1 MHSYAGIRQPQ
12 SYSASS
18 PTNKKVQIRSHHPPI
33 SLIPSFFHSPL
44 SLLPSTLLSKPCAR
58 ALSLS
63 NKSNAPAMRMG
74 LTYASPS
81 SPDLSAMPTT
91 SRAVR
96 IIPLQHP
103 TSSSSSSSSS
113 PSSSPLA
120 FSLWMSKLR
129 RMTWLEWIEFF
140 FPCARWIRTYK
151 WKEYFQ
157 VDLMAGITVGVMLV
171 PQSMSYAKLA
181 GLRPIY
187 GIYSGFVPLFVYAIF
202 GSSRQLAVG
211 PVALV
216 SLLVSNVLSGITDPS
231 SELYTELAILLAL
244 MVGILECI
252 MGLLRLGWLIRF
264 ISHSVISG
272 FTTSSAIVIGLSQV
286 KYFLGY
292 DIDRSS
298 KIIPLVKSIIAG
310 ADKFSWPPFVMGS
323 VTLALLL
330 VMKHLGKSRKHLRF
344 LRAAGPL
351 TAVVLGT
358 VFVHIFHPSSISLV
372 GDIPQGLPNFS
383 VPKAFEYA
391 ESLIP
396 TAFLI
401 TGVAILESVGIA
413 KALAAKN
420 GYELDSNQ
428 ELFGL
433 GVANVLGSFFSA
445 YPTTGSFSRSAV
457 NHESGAKSGISGIV
471 SGIIMTCALMFLTP
485 LFEYIPQCTLAAIV
499 ISAVIGLVDYDE
511 AIFLWR
517 VDKKDFLLWTI
528 TSTTTLFLGIEIG
541 VIVGVGVSLAFV
553 IHESANPHIAILG
566 RLPGTTVYRNVKQY
580 PEAYT
585 YNGIVMVRID
595 APIYF
600 ANTGYIK
607 DRLREYEVAAD
618 TSTRRGPEV
627 ERIYFVIL
635 EMAPVTY
642 IDSSAVQALKDLY
655 QEYKLRDI
663 QIAISNPS
671 PEVLLTLSKSG
682 LVELIGKEW
691 YFVRVHDAVQVCLQ
705 HVQSLNEGS
714 NNPQTPL
721 TLSDGKPSFY
731 GRLLKQTGENLSIS
745 DLESGNGRPP
755 LSTDKDSHLEP
766 LLSKEH

>member
-1 MHSYAGIRQPQ
+1 MEITFASHSYSDLP
-12 SYSASS
+12 SASM
-18 PTNKKVQIRSHHPPI
+18 
-33 SLIPSFFHSPL
+33 
-44 SLLPSTLLSKPCAR
+44 PST
-58 ALSLS
+58 
-63 NKSNAPAMRMG
+63 
-74 LTYASPS
+74 TTASGS
-81 SPDLSAMPTT
+81 SRPI
-91 SRAVR
+91 RV
-96 IIPLQHP
+96 IPMQHP
-103 TSSSSSSSSS
+103 NVASSSSLPPNVVLSQW
-113 PSSSPLA
+113 A
-120 FSLWMSKLR
+120 SKLR
-129 RMTWLEWIEFF
+129 RMTALEWLEFF
-140 FPCARWIRTYK
+140 LPCYRWIRIYK
-151 WKEYFQ
+151 WREYFQ

-181 GLRPIY
+181 GLQPIY
-187 GIYSGFVPLFVYAIF
+187 GLYSGFVPIFMYAIF

-216 SLLVSNVLSGITDPS
+216 SLLVSNVLGSVADTS

-244 MVGILECI
+244 MVGVLECV

-272 FTTSSAIVIGLSQV
+272 FTSASAIVIGLSQA

-323 VTLALLL
+323 VMLTILL
-330 VMKHLGKSRKHLRF
+330 VMKHLGKSRKYLRF

-358 VFVHIFHPSSISLV
+358 AFVKIFHPPSISLV
-372 GDIPQGLPNFS
+372 GEIPQGLPKFS
-383 VPKAFEYA
+383 VPRAFEYA

-433 GVANVLGSFFSA
+433 GVSNVLGSFFSA

-457 NHESGAKSGISGIV
+457 NHESGAKSGVSGIV
-471 SGIIMTCALMFLTP
+471 SGIIITCALLFLTP
-485 LFEYIPQCTLAAIV
+485 LFESIPQSALAAIV

-528 TSTTTLFLGIEIG
+528 TSTMTLFLGIEIG
-541 VIVGVGVSLAFV
+541 VLVGVGASLAFV
-553 IHESANPHIAILG
+553 IHESANPHIAVLG

-585 YNGIVMVRID
+585 YNGIVIVRID

-600 ANTGYIK
+600 ANISYIK
-607 DRLREYEVAAD
+607 DRLREYEVVVD
-618 TSTRRGPEV
+618 SSTRRGPEV
-627 ERIYFVIL
+627 ERISFVIL

-642 IDSSAVQALKDLY
+642 VDSSAVQALKDLY

-663 QIAISNPS
+663 QIAISNPN
-671 PEVLLTLSKSG
+671 PDILLTLSKSG

-705 HVQSLNEGS
+705 HVQSLKPGYES
-714 NNPQTPL
+714 SQ
-721 TLSDGKPSFY
+721 SSRSSSSEDKPSIFSQ
-731 GRLLKQTGENLSIS
+731 LFKQRESRTTT

-755 LSTDKDSHLEP
+755 LAPIRDSQSEP
-766 LLSKEH
+766 LLPKER